1 MSEIFVIRN
10 QLGHYFAKSKDWTD
24 GRDGQAV
31 AQFKYRDEALNT
43 LVELSSKDIDL
54 RAEIVASELTEKGRL
69 NLQVSEHPLPEDTQ
83 SSIEGVVELARGT
96 FGRKAVS

>member
-1 MSEIFVIRN
+1 MSEIYVIRN
-10 QLGHYFAKSKDWTD
+10 QLGHYFGKSKDWTD

-43 LVELSSKDIDL
+43 MVELSSKDINL
-54 RAEIVASELTEKGRL
+54 RAEIVTSELTEKGRL

-83 SSIEGVVELARGT
+83 SSIEGVV
-96 FGRKAVS
+96 

>member
-1 MSEIFVIRN
+1 MSEIYVIRN

-43 LVELSSKDIDL
+43 MVELSSKDIDL
-54 RAEIVASELTEKGRL
+54 RAEIVTSELTEKGRL

-83 SSIEGVVELARGT
+83 SSIEDVV
-96 FGRKAVS
+96 

>member
-1 MSEIFVIRN
+1 MSEIYVIRN
-10 QLGHYFAKSKDWTD
+10 QLGHYFGKSKDWTD

-43 LVELSSKDIDL
+43 MVELSSKDINL
-54 RAEIVASELTEKGRL
+54 RAEIVTSELTEKGRL

-83 SSIEGVVELARGT
+83 SSIEDVV
-96 FGRKAVS
+96 

>member
-1 MSEIFVIRN
+1 MSEIYVIRN

-24 GRDGQAV
+24 GRDSHAV

-43 LVELSSKDIDL
+43 MVELSSKDIDL

-83 SSIEGVVELARGT
+83 SPIEGVV
-96 FGRKAVS
+96 